1 MFFVTSEQ
9 KPSCNYQRQNTSQ
22 TATKT
27 CKKLDNIIS
36 KPSGNKKV
44 ICHKHYSNKSRICGN
59 RFLMEPPVPSISEPR
74 GQLSRADFKAVLKML
89 HLTISSKEK
98 GASVAIK
105 KPIASLISVHASFK
119 YL

>member
-1 MFFVTSEQ
+1 MLFVASEQ

-59 RFLMEPPVPSISEPR
+59 RFLMEPPVPIVVT
-74 GQLSRADFKAVLKML
+74 A
-89 HLTISSKEK
+89 
-98 GASVAIK
+98 
-105 KPIASLISVHASFK
+105 
-119 YL
+119 

>member
-1 MFFVTSEQ
+1 MLFVASEQ

-36 KPSGNKKV
+36 KPSGNGNEKV

-59 RFLMEPPVPSISEPR
+59 RFLMEPPVPTAGSP
-74 GQLSRADFKAVLKML
+74 LVFLRAVRFSWT
-89 HLTISSKEK
+89 H
-98 GASVAIK
+98 
-105 KPIASLISVHASFK
+105 
-119 YL
+119 Y